1 MFRTTCMVCESADLE
16 TIMNLGMHPFADTF
30 VVPERESEADRL
42 YQLACDMCAE
52 CGHIQARCETDP
64 EARYSE
70 HDYSYTSSNSAF
82 SRGHWEKYA
91 VEVGRAN
98 EVGADAVVIE
108 VGSNDGYLLEQ
119 FRKQGAKVLGIDAAP
134 AVASLAEER
143 GIETMVGLF
152 DAEMAD
158 RARAKVGAAK
168 LVVANNVF
176 NHADDVIGFAQAA
189 ASLLAPDGTFVFEL
203 PYWCIG
209 VRDGHF
215 DQIYHEHVSYLT
227 ARSSK
232 RIAEAAGLYVH
243 SIEVV
248 DYHGG
253 SLRVSTRLAGPDAVE
268 TPDLVVMIA
277 GEEAEGMF
285 SVEMYRDF
293 MAAIVERRNQFLEK
307 VYSLKNAGVPVVA
320 VGAAA
325 KGNTMLNFYRLDHSV
340 VDYVT
345 DISPFK
351 QGKMTPGTRIPI
363 TGDEVLG
370 EYTRVAA
377 LILSWNI
384 ADTLKKTLLGI
395 NPDIEFL
402 HP

>member
-1 MFRTTCMVCESADLE
+1 MFRTICMVCGSTDLE

-42 YQLACDMCAE
+42 YQLACDLCTE
-52 CGHIQARCETDP
+52 CGQIQARCMTDP

-91 VEVGRAN
+91 QDVGAVNSIAAGDVVVEVGA
-98 EVGADAVVIE
+98 
-108 VGSNDGYLLEQ
+108 NDGYLLEQ
-119 FRKQGAKVLGIDAAP
+119 FKKLGATVLGIDAAP
-134 AVASLAEER
+134 AVAALAEAR
-143 GIETMVGLF
+143 GIETIVGLF
-152 DAEMAD
+152 DAEMATE
-158 RARAKVGAAK
+158 ARAKVGAAK

-176 NHADDVIGFAQAA
+176 NHADDVVGFAKAA
-189 ASLLAPDGTFVFEL
+189 AALLGPDGTFVFEL

-209 VRDGHF
+209 IRDGHF

-227 ARSSK
+227 ARSSQ
-232 RIAEAAGLYVH
+232 RIAREAGLYVH
-243 SIEVV
+243 HIEVV
-248 DYHGG
+248 NYHGG
-253 SLRVSTRLAGPDAVE
+253 SLRVSLRRGEADTAESPALAA
-268 TPDLVVMIA
+268 MIA
-277 GEEAEGMF
+277 EEEADGMF
-285 SVEMYRDF
+285 DPQTYRDF
-293 MAAIVERRNQFLEK
+293 MASIIERRNQFLEK
-307 VYSLKNAGVPVVA
+307 VYGLKNAGVPVVA

-345 DISPFK
+345 DISPYK

-363 TGDEVLG
+363 RGDEVLG
-370 EYTRVAA
+370 EYSRVAA

-384 ADTLKKTLLGI
+384 ADTLKKALLAI
-395 NPDIEFL
+395 NPEIEFL